1 MAVPLPPAT
10 SHTATRCYT
19 ADREQV
25 PETRESRPCNETR
38 FPQQTSQEPHIRTPS
53 IELPIFTGEN
63 AAAWIQE
70 CESVFELAGV
80 APENKIKWANA
91 HIRGKAKTWITSYSF
106 EMYLMNWSQFCS
118 LLCDIFPSSGAKE
131 TMELCQQLKQTSTV
145 EHYIEQF
152 EQWMLDM
159 KRDHSYLPEG
169 FFLLR
174 FITGLK
180 DTIKHDTQCHKPA
193 TLRAAYWFA
202 RKQELSY
209 MSNKKTVGG
218 PSNRSYTGNIPARNP
233 IPRDTRPR
241 PPAERPQERGKYWYC
256 PKNWS
261 YGHKCNEV
269 KNLMHAIQLQGHSD
283 EEEED
288 LVEQQNDTI
297 PNLPEEPLVQ
307 DNGQKEKLMSISLTA
322 MEGIQGD
329 DIIFL
334 CVVIGG
340 VNAIA
345 LVDSG
350 SSNTFIDY
358 DFAVK
363 LNLPMRNTTTRTV
376 TVAGGGT
383 LVPDT
388 IVQ

>member
-1 MAVPLPPAT
+1 
-10 SHTATRCYT
+10 
-19 ADREQV
+19 
-25 PETRESRPCNETR
+25 
-38 FPQQTSQEPHIRTPS
+38 
-53 IELPIFTGEN
+53 
-63 AAAWIQE
+63 
-70 CESVFELAGV
+70 
-80 APENKIKWANA
+80 
-91 HIRGKAKTWITSYSF
+91 
-106 EMYLMNWSQFCS
+106 
-118 LLCDIFPSSGAKE
+118 
-131 TMELCQQLKQTSTV
+131 MELCQQLKQTSTV

-209 MSNKKTVGG
+209 MSNKKSLGG
-218 PSNRSYTGNIPARNP
+218 PSTRSYTGITPARNTL
-233 IPRDTRPR
+233 PRDTRPR
-241 PPAERPQERGKYWYC
+241 PPADRPRERGKCWYC
-256 PKNWS
+256 PENWS

-269 KNLMHAIQLQGHSD
+269 KNLLHAIQLQGHSD
-283 EEEED
+283 EEDED
-288 LVEQQNDTI
+288 LGEQQNA
-297 PNLPEEPLVQ
+297 PLNLPEEPPLQ
-307 DNGQKEKLMSISLTA
+307 DKEQKEKLMSISLSA
-322 MEGIQGD
+322 MEGTQGEET
-329 DIIFL
+329 ISL

-340 VNAIA
+340 MNAIA

-350 SSNTFIDY
+350 SSNTFMDY

-363 LNLPMRNTTTRTV
+363 LNLPMRNTTARTV

-383 LVPDT
+383 LVTNAVVQQCTFSIQKIKFESTFRVLPLKGYD
-388 IVQ
+388 IVLGASWLKQYTPTTFDWASRSLTLHKNEVAHTFLDHLQQHNCHDISPKRCSKTLHKGQTVYLIQLYSANDKPVPLMEQQQHTHPEVLPILEEFQDLF

>member
-1 MAVPLPPAT
+1 
-10 SHTATRCYT
+10 
-19 ADREQV
+19 
-25 PETRESRPCNETR
+25 
-38 FPQQTSQEPHIRTPS
+38 
-53 IELPIFTGEN
+53 
-63 AAAWIQE
+63 
-70 CESVFELAGV
+70 
-80 APENKIKWANA
+80 
-91 HIRGKAKTWITSYSF
+91 
-106 EMYLMNWSQFCS
+106 
-118 LLCDIFPSSGAKE
+118 
-131 TMELCQQLKQTSTV
+131 
-145 EHYIEQF
+145 
-152 EQWMLDM
+152 
-159 KRDHSYLPEG
+159 
-169 FFLLR
+169 
-174 FITGLK
+174 
-180 DTIKHDTQCHKPA
+180 
-193 TLRAAYWFA
+193 
-202 RKQELSY
+202 

-383 LVPDT
+383 LVPDA